1 MSDLNIVIM
10 SGRVTKVPEVR
21 ATSGGK
27 EVGGLSIESVETWNG
42 GERKEFVRVIGWG
55 DMAQQL
61 MTARL
66 NDYVLVQGK
75 WSSRSWEDKT
85 TGAKQRTVELNARS
99 ITIIGDA
106 GGGKPDADD
115 PDFDFN

>member
-1 MSDLNIVIM
+1 MAIADETDHRSR
-10 SGRVTKVPEVR
+10 SEAAKRVD
-21 ATSGGK
+21 
-27 EVGGLSIESVETWNG
+27 
-42 GERKEFVRVIGWG
+42 RVAGQRSAV
-55 DMAQQL
+55 DELDAL
-61 MTARL
+61 RC
-66 NDYVLVQGK
+66 
-75 WSSRSWEDKT
+75 SRSWEDKT